1 MVMIAISVNADGRKG
16 GETRK
21 SRVQVRRGG
30 VDTEWNTIRREDSTR
45 IQAGTQDAKL
55 EGTNQPAFPRIE
67 QTAALEDLAL
77 PLGRNRAEVDQ
88 CQAFRAERRNER
100 GAVRQ

>member
-30 VDTEWNTIRREDSTR
+30 VDTESNTRRRGDSTH
-45 IQAGTQDAKL
+45 IQAGAQDAKL
-55 EGTNQPAFPRIE
+55 EGTDQRALPRIE

-77 PLGRNRAEVDQ
+77 PLRRNRAEVDQ
-88 CQAFRAERRNER
+88 CQALRAERRNKR
-100 GAVRQ
+100 GVVRQ